1 MARVSYGIGV
11 LGIVLFTGAPVLAQ
25 AQAGGGQPA
34 PQPMTNLQV
43 FPKDIPRAQLIQTMN
58 AFNSS
63 LGVQC
68 DYCHVQDGPGGRED
82 FASDEKR
89 TKIVARQ
96 MILLRDSINVIVPA
110 IVGKPA
116 GAGPTAGSGSP
127 EAPVRVLCR
136 SCHRGL
142 PIPRQIADVIT
153 DAAAAGGGGVAGLA
167 KFKELRAQFFGGQAY
182 DFTDE
187 ALVTIAQ
194 RAITAKRPDD
204 ALAYLQANLEYYPRS
219 ARTYQA
225 MAQARNAKGD
235 KAGAIKDL
243 EKAVEL
249 DPNDRQAKTQLQQL
263 KGQ

>member
-1 MARVSYGIGV
+1 MTRMSHSIGV
-11 LGIVLFTGAPVLAQ
+11 IGIVVLTLSPALAQ
-25 AQAGGGQPA
+25 SQAGGGQPA
-34 PQPMTNLQV
+34 PAPMTNLQV
-43 FPKDIPRAQLIQTMN
+43 FPKDTPRAQVIQTMN
-58 AFNSS
+58 AFNTS

-68 DYCHVQDGPGGRED
+68 NYCHVQEGPGGRED

-116 GAGPTAGSGSP
+116 GAGPTSGSGGP
-127 EAPVRVLCR
+127 GAPVRVLCS

-142 PIPRQIADVIT
+142 PIPRQIADLIT
-153 DAAAAGGGGVAGLA
+153 DAEATGGRTAGLA
-167 KFKELRAQFFGGQAY
+167 RFKELRAQFFGGQAY
-182 DFTDE
+182 DFTDN

-204 ALAYLQANLEYYPRS
+204 AMAYLQANLEYYPKS

-235 KAGAIKDL
+235 KVGAIRDL

-249 DPNDRQAKTQLQQL
+249 DPNNRQARTQLQQL